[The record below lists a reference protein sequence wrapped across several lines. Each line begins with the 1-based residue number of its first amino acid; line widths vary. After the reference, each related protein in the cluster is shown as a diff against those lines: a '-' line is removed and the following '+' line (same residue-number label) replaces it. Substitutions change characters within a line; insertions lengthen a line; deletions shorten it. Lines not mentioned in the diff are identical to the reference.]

1 VSARAGQS
9 QRLAAVQTPVVPIVS
24 RWIADVPGTI
34 SLGQGVVSYGP
45 PPEVTEAARRFG
57 ATLADHRYG
66 PVEGLPPLV
75 DALEHKLAREN
86 RIQVRPASRVVVTAG
101 GNLAFMNAV
110 LAIADPGDEFIFPV
124 PYYFNHEMAVVM
136 ANARVVAVP
145 TARDHQLDVEA
156 IAGAITPRTRAVV
169 TVSPSNPTGAVYP
182 EADLRAVNT
191 LCRDRGL
198 FHIHDEAYEYFTYE
212 NTRHFSPGSIDGAGA
227 HTISLFSMSKAFGM
241 ASWRIGYQ
249 VIPESLWDAVN
260 KIQDTILI
268 CAPAVSQHAAIAAL
282 GIGREYAYKRLAALD
297 ETRRQVRSAL
307 QAPGLPCEVPDAL
320 GAFYFFVRVHTKI
333 DSLTLAE
340 RLIRRHRIAVMP
352 GQAFGATDRCAIR
365 ISYGALDPTTVA
377 EGTARLVTGLA
388 ELRD

>member
-1 VSARAGQS
+1 VIARGQS